1 MKHHLAKFCSIVKV
15 NAKII
20 ARDAHILYIVIPVP
34 ILMGKR
40 HSKCLATSSSFIE
53 EGPEAAFATF

>member
-1 MKHHLAKFCSIVKV
+1 MQ
-15 NAKII
+15 KII

-40 HSKCLATSSSFIE
+40 HSKCLATSSSFVE
-53 EGPEAAFATF
+53 EGPEAAFAAF